1 MNIGFKKGPNHL
13 NLIIMDTNR
22 FKSSHDFSNIQ
33 KNLHNNPGY
42 SVESYS
48 QQVKDYINDMKS
60 QNKEATK
67 HGFMTQAQKSAK
79 EVWEEIQE
87 MASEAWDK
95 HKDSHENQ

>member
-1 MNIGFKKGPNHL
+1 
-13 NLIIMDTNR
+13 MDTNR

-60 QNKEATK
+60 QSKEVTK
-67 HGFMTQAQKSAK
+67 QGFMTHAQKSAK

-87 MASEAWDK
+87 MASEAWEKHNESDK
-95 HKDSHENQ
+95 KQ

>member
-1 MNIGFKKGPNHL
+1 
-13 NLIIMDTNR
+13 MDTNR
-22 FKSSHDFSNIQ
+22 FKSSHDFSNVQ
-33 KNLHNNPGY
+33 KNLYNNPGY

-67 HGFMTQAQKSAK
+67 HGFMAQTKKSAK
-79 EVWEEIQE
+79 EIWEEIEE

-95 HKDSHENQ
+95 NINSNENQ